1 MPATV
6 PPAWPAWV
14 LAGVGLLV
22 TLLGTGLLLLV
33 ASTTTA
39 VAAWLIS
46 GAVAVAGGVALLGS
60 LGWLGW
66 RAIRL
71 RAHLPGERY
80 RGPSVI
86 LLFFLALAAGNI
98 VSVFPLVA
106 AYAAGQTVTDPGPI
120 TITVLLLV
128 TPLVFAGIAALFV
141 VRPHALVGA
150 ALGDGRATLRN
161 VGRGVA
167 LGAVTW
173 VIATIVAAG
182 LAWVVTALSGEAPD
196 EGQLVVDLAS
206 ALPPIVAVALVG
218 LLSPMAE
225 EFFFRWV
232 AVNAWEREHGT
243 RAAVIGSAILFAAA
257 HLFGGSPL
265 TLVPI
270 FVLGLILGA
279 AYVTTRSLPL
289 VIGVH
294 ATFNCMSLAVLYLLG
309 T

>member
-1 MPATV
+1 VASASPSLADWLI
-6 PPAWPAWV
+6 PGAIA
-14 LAGVGLLV
+14 LAGG
-22 TLLGTGLLLLV
+22 
-33 ASTTTA
+33 
-39 VAAWLIS
+39 AALI
-46 GAVAVAGGVALLGS
+46 GS
-60 LGWLGW
+60 LSWLAW
-66 RAIRL
+66 RGIRL
-71 RAHLPGERY
+71 RAHLSRSRY

-106 AYAAGQTVTDPGPI
+106 AYAAGQAVTDPGPV
-120 TITVLLLV
+120 TITALLLV

-141 VRPHALVGA
+141 VRPHALAGA
-150 ALGDGRATLRN
+150 SLGDGRATALN
-161 VGRGVA
+161 LARGA
-167 LGAVTW
+167 GLGVVTW
-173 VIATIVAAG
+173 IAATVVAAG
-182 LAWVVTALSGEAPD
+182 LAWLVTALSGEPPD
-196 EGQLVVDLAS
+196 EGQLVVDLAA
-206 ALPPIVAVALVG
+206 ALPPVVAVALVG
-218 LLSPMAE
+218 LLSPVAE

-309 T
+309 S